1 MGEVGGGV
9 TWRIMD
15 MLYVQPQRMG
25 QRCMTTEVHV
35 IRDLICEAVLLE
47 RNRDDGLGLYVG

>member
-1 MGEVGGGV
+1 MGGGV
-9 TWRIMD
+9 RVTWHITD

-47 RNRDDGLGLYVG
+47 RNRDDGLGL